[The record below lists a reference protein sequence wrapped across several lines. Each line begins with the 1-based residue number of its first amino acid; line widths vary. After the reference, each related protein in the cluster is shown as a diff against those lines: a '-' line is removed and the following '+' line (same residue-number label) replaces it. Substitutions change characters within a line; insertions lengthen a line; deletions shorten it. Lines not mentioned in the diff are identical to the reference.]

1 MLTFEELLHSK
12 VLRNTNKLPM
22 ISRLPETS
30 NPTILNLSSI
40 KNKSMKLNTRNYVI
54 QVRKRIDELDDLGYL
69 LFYQYID
76 ILLLLIN
83 HIKMNNIA

>member
-1 MLTFEELLHSK
+1 
-12 VLRNTNKLPM
+12 
-22 ISRLPETS
+22 
-30 NPTILNLSSI
+30 
-40 KNKSMKLNTRNYVI
+40 MKLNTRNYVI